1 MRASE
6 AGGGQ
11 SLPGLESPGKR
22 LEWAFDK
29 LCEVD
34 ALLGAIVAT
43 WARYTAANMKPGAE
57 RWICDKTEWGPIL
70 QADIR
75 REWKARVD
83 ADEAVQSAVRA
94 AEAELGADGR
104 VLLRPSGT
112 EPLVRVMVEAVDA
125 AQAQSVAES
134 LAAIVAASLPL
145 SR

>member
-11 SLPGLESPGKR
+11 SLPGLESPGMR

-75 REWKARVD
+75 REWKTRVD
-83 ADEAVQSAVRA
+83 ADASAKDDPSLYPYTEGFVCRAWVNWRKQKEEYRVAVCEYFGVKYASRRQ
-94 AEAELGADGR
+94 EGGLDG
-104 VLLRPSGT
+104 SQ
-112 EPLVRVMVEAVDA
+112 E
-125 AQAQSVAES
+125 
-134 LAAIVAASLPL
+134 
-145 SR
+145 